1 MFKQGAPLRKSSTS
15 ESHVGSRVRRFVLV
29 LWRHSPSWSH
39 WCLYICLCLC
49 LLSLCLCFCLCLLY
63 LSLSEWEGFCF
74 TCNTLTYGS
83 LVPLLAI
90 TFVFEALS
98 LDYSQSNDAWD
109 VPLVILW
116 QNLSI
121 GRSPVALWMLS
132 TSRMYGA
139 LAIFGFDFF
148 DLWWKLSE
156 FSRWLDYVRSL
167 HLKIVFA
174 ISIEGSLA
182 SILKICLCS
191 RHFGYLEQIWEIW
204 KNLRGR
210 QLWSAC
216 LVLCA
221 AMVYNVCGKK
231 HHNLITR
238 DKFLQT
244 EFQTI
249 YSPNPL
255 YSWHCKSKLLQIYCL
270 N

>member
-1 MFKQGAPLRKSSTS
+1 MFKQGTPLRKSSTS
-15 ESHVGSRVRRFVLV
+15 ESHVGSRVRRFVRV

-49 LLSLCLCFCLCLLY
+49 LLPLYFCLCLLY
-63 LSLSEWEGFCF
+63 LSLSEWERFCF
-74 TCNTLTYGS
+74 TCSTLTYGS

-90 TFVFEALS
+90 KLVFEALS
-98 LDYSQSNDAWD
+98 LYYSYSNDARD

-121 GRSPVALWMLS
+121 GRSPVALWMLR

-156 FSRWLDYVRSL
+156 ISRWLDYVRSL

-182 SILKICLCS
+182 SILKTCLCS
-191 RHFGYLEQIWEIW
+191 RHPTLFGT
-204 KNLRGR
+204 NLRDLKKSSRQTALIRLFGFVCCNGVQCLWEKTPQPYHKR
-210 QLWSAC
+210 QLFADRISDNIFTKPT
-216 LVLCA
+216 VL
-221 AMVYNVCGKK
+221 
-231 HHNLITR
+231 LT
-238 DKFLQT
+238 L
-244 EFQTI
+244 
-249 YSPNPL
+249 
-255 YSWHCKSKLLQIYCL
+255 
-270 N
+270 

>member
-29 LWRHSPSWSH
+29 LWRHSLSWSH

-63 LSLSEWEGFCF
+63 LSLSEWEWFCF

-182 SILKICLCS
+182 SILKICLCF
-191 RHFGYLEQIWEIW
+191 RHFGYSRQTALIRLFGFVCCNGVQCLWE
-204 KNLRGR
+204 KTPQPYHKR
-210 QLWSAC
+210 QLFADRISDNIFTKPT
-216 LVLCA
+216 VL
-221 AMVYNVCGKK
+221 
-231 HHNLITR
+231 LT
-238 DKFLQT
+238 L
-244 EFQTI
+244 
-249 YSPNPL
+249 
-255 YSWHCKSKLLQIYCL
+255 
-270 N
+270 